1 MEVPQHTN
9 DKSLEVSTA
18 PPQGCPKCHYVR
30 QVDDTAPVWQCA
42 SCGIAYEKYASP
54 DPANDNDP
62 KKLDLSPLVKT
73 SGNRFKKIRITVL
86 LAILIIVAVDTGL
99 TRLRVASWDHPLRV
113 VVYPINAD
121 GSDAAAKYIANLTVS
136 QFDDIEQKVKEQAKH
151 YGITLDDP
159 MDITLAKPIDA
170 TPPTQPHDQNILKVM
185 WWSLNLRLW
194 AARMDHYDGPTPEVR
209 AFTLYYDPKTHH
221 VLEHST
227 GLEKGM
233 IGVIKLFASD
243 KMTAENNIVM
253 LHELLHTL
261 GATDK
266 YDLRTDQPIY
276 PTGYAEPRLRPLLP
290 QKKAEIM
297 AGRIPITPTHAE
309 MPDSLD
315 NVVIGPDTAREIGW
329 IK

>member
-9 DKSLEVSTA
+9 DRLLEASTA
-18 PPQGCPKCHYVR
+18 TPKECPKCQYVR
-30 QVDDTAPVWQCA
+30 QAEDSAPVWQCP
-42 SCGIAYEKYASP
+42 SCGIAYGKYTSSP
-54 DPANDNDP
+54 PANGNEP
-62 KKLDLSPLVKT
+62 KILDLSPPVKIWG
-73 SGNRFKKIRITVL
+73 SRFKTARITVL
-86 LAILIIVAVDTGL
+86 LVILIFVAVDTGL
-99 TRLRVASWDHPLRV
+99 TRLRVTSWDHTLRV

-121 GSDAAAKYIANLTVS
+121 GSDAATKYIAGLNAA
-136 QFDDIEQKVKEQAKH
+136 QFYDIEQSVKEQAMH
-151 YGITLDDP
+151 YGLTLDDP
-159 MDITLAKPIDA
+159 VEIALAKPVDA
-170 TPPTQPHDQNILKVM
+170 IPPPQPHDQNMFKVM
-185 WWSLNLRLW
+185 WWSLKLRLW
-194 AARMDHYDGPTPEVR
+194 ASNMDYYDGPTPEVR
-209 AFTLYYDPKTHH
+209 AFTLYYDPKTHP

-243 KMTAENNIVM
+243 KMSAENNIVM

-297 AGRIPITPTHAE
+297 AGRTPITSTHAV
-309 MPDSLD
+309 MPDSLAD
-315 NVVIGPDTAREIGW
+315 VVIGPDTAREIGW
-329 IK
+329 IR